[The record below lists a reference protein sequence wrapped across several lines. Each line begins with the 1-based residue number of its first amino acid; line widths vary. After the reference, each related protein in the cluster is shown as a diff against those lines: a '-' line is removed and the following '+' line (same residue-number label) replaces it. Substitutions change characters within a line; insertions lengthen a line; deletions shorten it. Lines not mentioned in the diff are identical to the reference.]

1 MLKGYFNKFII
12 NYVNR
17 FDPLSKQR
25 AVVSTHRESMRIP
38 IQGEKSPARF
48 TRRFTCHGNSFG
60 ELMDVCSFASP
71 QAVVFVDPHTIT
83 SLIYKYTNTFSH
95 CCSTKLE

>member
-38 IQGEKSPARF
+38 TQDPDGRPARF
-48 TRRFTCHGNSFG
+48 TTRYTCHGNSFG
-60 ELMDVCSFASP
+60 ERVLFGDEGSFANP
-71 QAVVFVDPHTIT
+71 QAVLLFPI
-83 SLIYKYTNTFSH
+83 
-95 CCSTKLE
+95 